1 MWRIYAMIMPFCF
14 SESVRLSV
22 AWSPYIKMRFYKKK
36 TKQFRA
42 MVSID
47 DQ

>member
-1 MWRIYAMIMPFCF
+1 MQKCD
-14 SESVRLSV
+14 L
-22 AWSPYIKMRFYKKK
+22 KKK

-47 DQ
+47 DLSEVM